1 MKKRMLYIVPGML
14 LGMALLFGAAETAAA
29 NDAGGGGTPV
39 GELKVDS
46 GTSAETTE
54 VVDSGECG
62 ENLSWTLD
70 SDGVLEI
77 TGTGEMW
84 DYTPT
89 YGNGIYRTS
98 APWGEADVKELRLTE
113 GLSSIGHGAFS
124 GCSGFT
130 GSLTLPESLTS
141 IGSFAFAYCS
151 GFTGSLTLPEGLT
164 SISDDA
170 FMDCSGFTG
179 SLTLPEGLSSIG
191 YGAFANCSGFT
202 GSLTLP
208 EGLTSIDYYAFMDCS
223 GFTGSLTLPEGL
235 TSIGSFAFADC
246 SGFTGSLTLPSSLT
260 SINNGAFADCSGF
273 TRLELSEG
281 WKSIPVPNAETAFGS
296 LPPEIAE
303 IVIPKSVASIG
314 EEDLT
319 FLQNLTIYCYADSA
333 AHSFAKEHGLKYE
346 LLDAPQITLTGLTAV
361 KTRTSYTAGDV
372 LDTGDLTVTAVYSD
386 GSTKKVTAYTT
397 DAASIDMATAGTKTL
412 TVTYEES
419 DVTVTAAVTIQVMEK
434 QTETPSAEDTET
446 TEIEAAGVKLSR
458 SSATVGKGSTLTL
471 AATVSPASATD
482 KSLTWSSS
490 NEKVATVDKN
500 GKVTGIRKGT
510 STITV
515 TTANGKTA
523 KCKVTVSEVTLNVKT
538 LPLQVKKSTTALEA
552 TVSAK
557 GDSVKSWK
565 SSDTKVA
572 TVTSKG
578 KITAKKTGTAK
589 ITVTTKS
596 GAKATCTVKV
606 QKGKVTTK
614 SLSISEKKLTLQ
626 TKKSTTLTLE
636 RNPISATEKITWS
649 SSNTKV
655 ATVNS
660 KGKVT
665 AKKAGKA
672 TITARTS
679 NGKKVTCRVTVKSP
693 KVTLKKTKASIGVG
707 KTTAIQIKSTY
718 PSKDTVKSYKS
729 SNTKVAAVSKSGRVK
744 GLKKGTATITV
755 TMKSGAKAAFQVTV
769 K

>member
-1 MKKRMLYIVPGML
+1 M
-14 LGMALLFGAAETAAA
+14 
-29 NDAGGGGTPV
+29 
-39 GELKVDS
+39 
-46 GTSAETTE
+46 
-54 VVDSGECG
+54 VDSGECG